1 MSQENTMMGE
11 KSLGKG
17 FNQNSYGSVKR
28 MESLDMIKQTMQEWR
43 CHPHNSPF
51 FNRYPLIHLFL
62 GKTVLVELE
71 DCVFHGKLLRY
82 ELGRKMKP
90 HKPTIL
96 IVESQAGP
104 VIIRGNWTSIGECK
118 F

>member
-1 MSQENTMMGE
+1 MRKTILFAE
-11 KSLGKG
+11 KQMFLSKNHCFGD
-17 FNQNSYGSVKR
+17 FSR
-28 MESLDMIKQTMQEWR
+28 T
-43 CHPHNSPF
+43 NSPF
-51 FNRYPLIHLFL
+51 FDRYPLIHQFL

-104 VIIRGNWTSIGECK
+104 VIIRGNWISIGEA
-118 F
+118 